1 MTTNTEH
8 RRQHPGMGRAG
19 YTGSDLPTWVYD
31 VEDLDSLVLSD
42 RGIERV
48 TLLDN
53 GDQDLVAYP
62 LAARHVLVTR
72 PPTIH
77 EVQQQSYWYLA
88 KASSELDALQF
99 PMEVKHVSYSW
110 GLSQDRGTQ

>member
-1 MTTNTEH
+1 MTTRTEH
-8 RRQHPGMGRAG
+8 RLRHSGMGRAG
-19 YTGSDLPTWVYD
+19 QTVSDLPTWVYD

-62 LAARHVLVTR
+62 LTAGQVLVTR

-77 EVQQQSYWYLA
+77 EVQQQSYWDLA
-88 KASSELDALQF
+88 KVSSELDACQF

-110 GLSQDRGTQ
+110 GLSPDGGTR